1 MKYNVE
7 IIEDNKNLG
16 MEEGNTDTDTDTD
29 TDMDELMNSMEKLK
43 IHDYFLK
50 TRSVNLSAEYIPFI
64 KSVLKYTNPDINII
78 PNSLYVCA
86 DILVTICKCICNE
99 LDAYKN
105 KNGVNIDAVIEIIKE
120 FYPSNLRSHAIK
132 EIETALL
139 MDFPNNE
146 NCLDYIYVNMNKI
159 TVTKNLINSILLN
172 EVPHDV
178 AIGVHT
184 VLTYLIKEILE
195 LAGNVV
201 KDFRVK
207 KITNRHITLAIC
219 SDEELTKLFSD
230 MIIPYGGVIPHIDKK
245 LLPSQDTAK
254 RCEQDILEIDGY
266 DEDPPHKKF
275 RPGTV
280 ALQEIKKSQTETELY
295 TSEEEI
301 KDIIKEIMDN
311 DFMNQYTFNADA
323 IEALHI
329 AAEDHLLQ
337 KLKTSNE
344 HHLKKNL
351 TMIETLNI

>member
-16 MEEGNTDTDTDTD
+16 MEEGDTDTDIDTDTD
-29 TDMDELMNSMEKLK
+29 TDMDELMNSMKKLK

-86 DILVTICKCICNE
+86 DILVTMCKRICNE
-99 LDAYKN
+99 LN
-105 KNGVNIDAVIEIIKE
+105 IHKNGVNIDTVIEIVKVL
-120 FYPSNLRSHAIK
+120 YPGNLGSHAIK
-132 EIETALL
+132 EIEKSLL
-139 MDFPNNE
+139 TDFHKNMD
-146 NCLDYIYVNMNKI
+146 KI
-159 TVTKNLINSILLN
+159 TITKNLINSTLLN
-172 EVPHDV
+172 EAPYDV
-178 AIGVHT
+178 VTGVH
-184 VLTYLIKEILE
+184 VALIYLMREILE

-207 KITNRHITLAIC
+207 KITNRHIMLAIC
-219 SDEELTKLFSD
+219 NDEELTKLFSD
-230 MIIPYGGVIPHIDKK
+230 MIIPYGGVVPYMDKK
-245 LLPSQDTAK
+245 LLPSPNTTK
-254 RCEQDILEIDGY
+254 NYEQDILEIDGY

-275 RPGTV
+275 KPGTV

-295 TSEEEI
+295 IPEEEI
-301 KDIIKEIMDN
+301 KDNIKEIMDN

-323 IEALHI
+323 VEALHI
-329 AAEDHLLQ
+329 ATEDHLLQ

-344 HHLKKNL
+344 YHLKKNL